1 MRRRRLQEKAL
12 SATVRFLEQ
21 LPPSFPTRL
30 MRQQLLWRHG
40 LKPGSLPLVV
50 ASARAKKRK
59 PPGEIE
65 SKIRVLQF
73 LDGKRSLPRSPSY
86 GRGMLRVKQRWSDSK
101 GRRRETGAVATHVSI
116 CCLSL
121 ALKVRPMMLVGVCY
135 LSIRP
140 LSLLPHELLCITSL
154 HFLLSSLMCVRVFAT
169 AFWHEE

>member
-1 MRRRRLQEKAL
+1 
-12 SATVRFLEQ
+12 
-21 LPPSFPTRL
+21 

-50 ASARAKKRK
+50 ASARAKKK

-101 GRRRETGAVATHVSI
+101 GRRNWSCSNTR
-116 CCLSL
+116 LN
-121 ALKVRPMMLVGVCY
+121 
-135 LSIRP
+135 
-140 LSLLPHELLCITSL
+140 LLPLACSESPSNDVGGCLLPVHPSVVVVASRAFVHHL
-154 HFLLSSLMCVRVFAT
+154 SPLPPLLSHVCACVLGT
-169 AFWHEE
+169 AFWHEA